1 MSKSIDEAS
10 KNQKIAVDEITSQFE
25 LPVEKLREIVS
36 HFCDEMNKGL
46 ENNGMTV
53 AMIPSFVTGSLTGK
67 EAGTSL
73 ALDLGGTNLRICQI
87 DFKKEGK
94 HRIKQQK
101 YKISEDLKRSEAHKL
116 FEFIAD
122 CVDKFLSE
130 EFDSD
135 LSMGEKLKLGFTF
148 SFPVEQTAINKGK
161 LIHWT
166 KGFDCPG
173 AAGKDVVFM
182 LQESLNF
189 KGVPVEVV
197 ALINDTVGTLL
208 AHSYEHPNTLLGVIF
223 GTGTNGAFLE
233 KISNI
238 KKLKNFT
245 DTEEKMIVN
254 IEWGAFDNERKVLP
268 LTMFDNKLDRKS
280 INPREQIFEKMIS
293 GMYLGQITQNIL
305 LNLIDRGLLFGGFS
319 SQIFNKHYSFET
331 AYMSTIEDDK
341 SPNLENTRKVLEE
354 LLNIP
359 STTLTD
365 RQIVKKICHLV
376 GLRAARLSA
385 AALAGVITHCDVIE
399 CGCDIGIDG
408 SLFES
413 YPNFKAHIYAALGEL
428 FGSNSEKIVINVARD
443 GSGVG
448 AEMLV
453 IMNEM
458 MSHEG
463 LGTYGIGVNN
473 SNKLHDRDILEL
485 LMAADELI
493 FEELINPIQDYLLQH
508 NLKWIQE
515 NVLSISDRAI
525 DSIIITHQHAALI
538 ASWIDGKIV
547 TEEQIPREGKV
558 LSEAKLSR
566 VRKDCVGDAIQLH
579 EKLGPS
585 FGFYELKI
593 IDDAHECGSSY
604 ASGGLR
610 YENKIRDKGNY
621 FGVDDYEVFQ
631 VLKK

>member
-448 AEMLV
+448 A
-453 IMNEM
+453 
-458 MSHEG
+458 G
-463 LGTYGIGVNN
+463 LAAILAAKK
-473 SNKLHDRDILEL
+473 SNR
-485 LMAADELI
+485 
-493 FEELINPIQDYLLQH
+493 
-508 NLKWIQE
+508 
-515 NVLSISDRAI
+515 
-525 DSIIITHQHAALI
+525 
-538 ASWIDGKIV
+538 
-547 TEEQIPREGKV
+547 
-558 LSEAKLSR
+558 
-566 VRKDCVGDAIQLH
+566 
-579 EKLGPS
+579 
-585 FGFYELKI
+585 
-593 IDDAHECGSSY
+593 
-604 ASGGLR
+604 
-610 YENKIRDKGNY
+610 
-621 FGVDDYEVFQ
+621 
-631 VLKK
+631 

>member
-1 MSKSIDEAS
+1 MSESIDEAS
-10 KNQKIAVDEITSQFE
+10 ENQKVAVDEIASQFE

-67 EAGTSL
+67 EIGTSL

-101 YKISEDLKRSEAHKL
+101 YKMSENLKRSEACKL

-161 LIHWT
+161 LLHWT

-173 AAGKDVVFM
+173 AVGNDVVFM

-238 KKLKNFT
+238 KKLKDFT

-268 LTMFDNKLDRKS
+268 LTMFDNKLDRES

-293 GMYLGQITQNIL
+293 GMYLGPITQNIL

-365 RQIVKKICHLV
+365 RQIVKKSCQLV

-413 YPNFKAHIYAALGEL
+413 YPNFKARIYAVLGEL
-428 FGSNSEKIVINVARD
+428 FGSNSEKIMISLARD
-443 GSGVG
+443 GSGIG

-453 IMNEM
+453 IIDEM
-458 MSHEG
+458 MSREG
-463 LGTYGIGVNN
+463 LGTYGVGV
-473 SNKLHDRDILEL
+473 K
-485 LMAADELI
+485 A
-493 FEELINPIQDYLLQH
+493 
-508 NLKWIQE
+508 
-515 NVLSISDRAI
+515 
-525 DSIIITHQHAALI
+525 IIT
-538 ASWIDGKIV
+538 
-547 TEEQIPREGKV
+547 
-558 LSEAKLSR
+558 
-566 VRKDCVGDAIQLH
+566 
-579 EKLGPS
+579 
-585 FGFYELKI
+585 
-593 IDDAHECGSSY
+593 
-604 ASGGLR
+604 LR
-610 YENKIRDKGNY
+610 N
-621 FGVDDYEVFQ
+621 
-631 VLKK
+631 L

>member
-161 LIHWT
+161 LLHWT

-208 AHSYEHPNTLLGVIF
+208 AHSYKHPNTLLGVIF

-238 KKLKNFT
+238 KKLKDFT

-319 SQIFNKHYSFET
+319 SHIFNKHYSFET

-448 AEMLV
+448 A
-453 IMNEM
+453 
-458 MSHEG
+458 G
-463 LGTYGIGVNN
+463 LAAILAAQK
-473 SNKLHDRDILEL
+473 SNR
-485 LMAADELI
+485 
-493 FEELINPIQDYLLQH
+493 
-508 NLKWIQE
+508 
-515 NVLSISDRAI
+515 
-525 DSIIITHQHAALI
+525 
-538 ASWIDGKIV
+538 
-547 TEEQIPREGKV
+547 
-558 LSEAKLSR
+558 
-566 VRKDCVGDAIQLH
+566 
-579 EKLGPS
+579 
-585 FGFYELKI
+585 
-593 IDDAHECGSSY
+593 
-604 ASGGLR
+604 
-610 YENKIRDKGNY
+610 
-621 FGVDDYEVFQ
+621 
-631 VLKK
+631 